1 MLTRLA
7 LFASSSPFKPE
18 FWFDKAGAYAVWVV
32 VAIIFAE
39 SGLFFGFFLPGDSLL
54 FFLGFLT
61 SSAAETGPFATLAAA
76 ITIPLPVILLLVF
89 VAAVAGD
96 QVGYVFGR
104 KVGPA
109 LFKRDDSRF
118 FKREYVERAHSFF
131 EHHGS
136 KSIFLA
142 RFVPIIRT
150 FTPIVAG
157 VSEMDYPTFLKWNVL
172 GGLCWAVGVTLL
184 GHFLGQVEMIRDNI
198 DIAIIILVAISL
210 TPMVI
215 EFLRHRKHAKAA
227 SLAADASTFT
237 DAANVTEPNTVP
249 VADDQI

>member
-7 LFASSSPFKPE
+7 MFASTSPLKPE
-18 FWFDKAGAYAVWVV
+18 FWFDKAGKAAVWVV

-61 SSAAETGPFATLAAA
+61 SSAAHTGTFQTLADA
-76 ITIPLPVILLLVF
+76 ITMPLPLILLLVF
-89 VAAVAGD
+89 IAAVAGD
-96 QVGYVFGR
+96 QVGYLFGR

-109 LFKRDDSRF
+109 LFNRDDSRF
-118 FKREYVERAHSFF
+118 FKREHVERAHSFF

-142 RFVPIIRT
+142 RFVPIVRT

-172 GGLCWAVGVTLL
+172 GGFCWAVGVTLL
-184 GHFLGQVEMIRDNI
+184 GHFLGQVTIIRNNI
-198 DIAIIILVAISL
+198 DIAIILLVLISL

-215 EFLRHRKHAKAA
+215 EILRHRKQAKATA
-227 SLAADASTFT
+227 
-237 DAANVTEPNTVP
+237 TEPNAVP
-249 VADDQI
+249 VSDDQA

>member
-7 LFASSSPFKPE
+7 MLASSSPLKPE
-18 FWFDKAGAYAVWVV
+18 FWFDKAGKAAVWVV

-61 SSAAETGPFATLAAA
+61 SSAAKTGPFATLATA
-76 ITIPLPVILLLVF
+76 ITLPLPLILFLVF
-89 VAAVAGD
+89 IAAVAGD

-142 RFVPIIRT
+142 RFVPIVRT

-157 VSEMDYPTFLKWNVL
+157 VSEMDYPTFLKWNLL
-172 GGLCWAVGVTLL
+172 GGFCWAVGVTLL
-184 GHFLGQVEMIRDNI
+184 GHFLGQVEIIRNNI
-198 DIAIIILVAISL
+198 DIAIILLVLISL
-210 TPMVI
+210 MPMAI
-215 EFLRHRKHAKAA
+215 EILRHRKQTKADNLTA
-227 SLAADASTFT
+227 EAG
-237 DAANVTEPNTVP
+237 TVP
-249 VADDQI
+249 LPDDQV